1 MIIMIIIY
9 NKNLK
14 KSNYF
19 HKIIYTLIENY
30 ITKYYCF
37 LPFKTL
43 IIKNKKTTK
52 ILFDLY

>member
-1 MIIMIIIY
+1 MIIMN

-30 ITKYYCF
+30 ITKSYCL